1 MVPTSNPLP
10 TKSSIYNQKNCIM
23 STNRA
28 IRKVAIK
35 GPMNDLMINISNF
48 FITYYLFN
56 TLMNAPNVK
65 LSINEI
71 EL

>member
-1 MVPTSNPLP
+1 
-10 TKSSIYNQKNCIM
+10 M